1 MNESIKKILIATLVL
16 ACGCALSWPFRKS
29 TGSFNSPSSK
39 LSTGLLHN
47 STSELSQQVLETDP
61 KPILKTTPT
70 TTIAGGALG
79 ADDLASTS
87 QISNLTSQD
96 KPSVQIA
103 NHHPHTIRQP
113 RSINPSHR
121 IQIHHS
127 GKPLVVSHKSHAAE
141 LSMPKQNGSH
151 SQLSPG
157 SDSQVIAGLP
167 TRMPDHY
174 EPEYAFP
181 RPIPPKPKTLASSI
195 GELQPRP
202 AYATAIS
209 DLSPTDQSSPVWPQ
223 EIIHEIQN
231 SDTLEKLAKR
241 YLGDPA
247 RALEIFDFNRD
258 KLKNPEILPIGAELR
273 IPAKE

>member
-1 MNESIKKILIATLVL
+1 MNESTKKIMIATLVL

-29 TGSFNSPSSK
+29 TGSINSSSSKLSTGSINSPSSK
-39 LSTGLLHN
+39 LS
-47 STSELSQQVLETDP
+47 QQFLETDP

-70 TTIAGGALG
+70 ATTIAGGALG
-79 ADDLASTS
+79 ANDLASTS
-87 QISNLTSQD
+87 QISIHTSQD
-96 KPSVQIA
+96 KPSAQVTDL
-103 NHHPHTIRQP
+103 HPHTIRQP
-113 RSINPSHR
+113 HSINPSHQ

-141 LSMPKQNGSH
+141 FSMTKQNGSH
-151 SQLSPG
+151 SQLPSG
-157 SDSQVIAGLP
+157 SDSQVVAGLP

-174 EPEYAFP
+174 EPEYTFP
-181 RPIPPKPKTLASSI
+181 RPVPPKPKTS
-195 GELQPRP
+195 GEMQPRP

-209 DLSPTDQSSPVWPQ
+209 DLSPTDQNSPVWPQ

-231 SDTLEKLAKR
+231 SDSLEKLAKR